1 MGLNMS
7 DYVLVLLFSYFILMN
22 VTVERFY
29 CDGSV
34 AMDKDT
40 RFLMPETY
48 AFCSQHNKLFL
59 SRPEWMIRAT
69 CVSAWVFLCGYLF
82 MMYTT
87 VTGAWKRNAL
97 PVTLF
102 IGAKAYGIFF
112 YHYMEFSHPT
122 LAPAA
127 DSLVP
132 YFSVEGPYIV
142 AMGIVLFKVATAL
155 NESGASSKAKR
166 N

>member
-1 MGLNMS
+1 MPLNGS
-7 DYVLVLLFSYFILMN
+7 DVVLVILLSYFILMN

-59 SRPEWMIRAT
+59 SRPEWMIKAT
-69 CVSAWVFLCGYLF
+69 CVSAWVFIFGYLIVL
-82 MMYTT
+82 YTT
-87 VTGAWKRNAL
+87 LTGAWKRNAL
-97 PVTLF
+97 PITLF

-112 YHYMEFSHPT
+112 YHYMEFSNET
-122 LAPAA
+122 MAPAA
-127 DSLVP
+127 ESLVP

-142 AMGIVLFKVATAL
+142 AMGIVLFKVAGAL
-155 NESGASSKAKR
+155 AESSNGSKAKKI
-166 N
+166 